1 MEASSF
7 KTIRKLWTDYYPE
20 NEPAKNLSIEDLVSL
35 EEQALIPFPYCYTFF
50 DFKMDTM
57 LFVSKSFD
65 AIYGLSPE
73 EIYEAAQLPFE
84 HVHPDDKTAVIKYV
98 QRQWSTFTGPEK
110 KDIRN
115 RIICIENRI
124 CSRSGITKHILH
136 QNEVVGFNSDGRPR
150 IVLSRFIDTNTLHRA
165 KDNRYVSYFVY
176 NRESNE
182 IEDQHKT
189 LIEAQ
194 QPIELTNSE
203 QKVQALVQQGLTSK
217 DIAEKLEVSV
227 QTVRTH
233 RKNIR
238 SKQRRTNN
246 ANS

>member
-1 MEASSF
+1 MEASKF

-20 NEPAKNLSIEDLVSL
+20 KEPAKNLSIEDLVSL
-35 EEQALIPFPYCYTFF
+35 EEQALLPFPYCYTFF
-50 DFKMDTM
+50 DFKTDTM
-57 LFVSKSFD
+57 LFASQSFGN
-65 AIYGLSPE
+65 IYGFSAD
-73 EIYEAAQLPFE
+73 EIYEAPQLPFE
-84 HVHPDDKTAVIKYV
+84 HVHPEDKPAVVQYV

-124 CSRSGITKHILH
+124 RSRNGITKHILH

-165 KDNRYVSYFVY
+165 KDNRHVTYFVY

-203 QKVQALVQQGLTSK
+203 QKVQALVQKGLTSN
-217 DIAEKLEVSV
+217 DIAEKLEISV

-233 RKNIR
+233 RKNIL
-238 SKQRRTNN
+238 SKQRKTNN

>member
-1 MEASSF
+1 MVASSF

-20 NEPAKNLSIEDLVSL
+20 KEPVKNLSIEDLVSL

-50 DFKMDTM
+50 DFKTDTL
-57 LFVSKSFD
+57 LFASKSFD
-65 AIYGLSPE
+65 NIYGLSPE

-84 HVHPDDKTAVIKYV
+84 HVHPEDKPAVIQYV

-136 QNEVVGFNSDGRPR
+136 QNEVVGFNSDGRSR
-150 IVLSRFIDTNTLHRA
+150 IVLSRFIDTNTLHQA

-176 NRESNE
+176 NRDSNE

-189 LIEAQ
+189 LIKAHQ
-194 QPIELTNSE
+194 RVALTESE
-203 QKVQALVQQGLTSK
+203 QRIQNMVQQGLTSK
-217 DIAEKLEVSV
+217 DIAEKLDISV

-238 SKQRRTNN
+238 SKQREGNHGT
-246 ANS
+246 